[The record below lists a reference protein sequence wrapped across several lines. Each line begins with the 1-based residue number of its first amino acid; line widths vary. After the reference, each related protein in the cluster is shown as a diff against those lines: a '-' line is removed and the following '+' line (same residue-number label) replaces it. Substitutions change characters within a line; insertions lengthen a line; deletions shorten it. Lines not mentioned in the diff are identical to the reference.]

1 MRQALGK
8 IRVKLFLANK
18 KTAFS
23 PYCDLPLRKVR
34 AFILRIGLLGF
45 LFMVIVYYTPKTLF

>member
-8 IRVKLFLANK
+8 IRVKLFLAK

-34 AFILRIGLLGF
+34 ALILRIGLLGF
-45 LFMVIVYYTPKTLF
+45 LFMIIVYYTPKTLF